1 MITMQEA
8 YIVAYGRSA
17 AAKAKQGAL
26 FHERPDDVAAKVL
39 QGVLKR
45 IDGKFNKNMIEDVIV
60 GTAFPE
66 GLQGQ
71 NIARTIALRTGLSDT
86 VPGQTVNR
94 YCSSG
99 LQTIAIAANQIMAG
113 QGDILVAGGVELMS
127 AVPMGG
133 NEPTNNPT
141 LQYDDIGASY
151 PMGLTAENV
160 ASQFDVSREDQD
172 AYAVR
177 SHQRAYDAQRDGRF
191 KNEIIPI
198 QVNSVEYTNA
208 GPKVHTNIFDQDEF
222 IRPDTTMEALAKL
235 RTVFKADGTVTAGT
249 SAPLSDG
256 AGFVVLMSGDKV
268 KELGV
273 TPIAR
278 FVGYKAVGVDPKIMG
293 IGPAYAI
300 PEVLSLSNLSVED
313 IDLIELNEAFASQ
326 TIASIKEVGLDISRT
341 NVNGGAIALGH
352 PLGATGA
359 MLTARLLN
367 EMGRRPDSRY
377 GMVTMCIGVG
387 MGAAAIFEYVRQNG

>member
-71 NIARTIALRTGLSDT
+71 NIARTIALLTGLSDT

-172 AYAVR
+172 TYAVR
-177 SHQRAYDAQRDGRF
+177 SHQRAYEAQRDGRF
-191 KNEIIPI
+191 NDEIIPI

-222 IRPDTTMEALAKL
+222 IRPDTTMEALVKL

-387 MGAAAIFEYVRQNG
+387 MGAAAIFEYVR

>member
-1 MITMQEA
+1 MREA

-17 AAKAKQGAL
+17 VAKAKKGAL
-26 FHERPDDVAAKVL
+26 FHERPDDVAAEVL
-39 QGVLKR
+39 KGVLNR
-45 IDGKFNKNMIEDVIV
+45 IDGAFHPDMVEDVIV
-60 GTAFPE
+60 GNAFPE

-71 NIARTIALRTGLSDT
+71 NIARTIALRAGLPNS

-99 LQTIAIAANQIMAG
+99 LQTIALAANQIMAG
-113 QGDILVAGGVELMS
+113 QGDILVAGGIEFMS

-141 LQYDDIGASY
+141 LQQQDVGASY

-160 ASQFDVSREDQD
+160 AETYQVAREDQD
-172 AYAVR
+172 AYAVQ
-177 SHQRAYDAQRDGRF
+177 SHQRATEAQQKGKFTD
-191 KNEIIPI
+191 EIIPI
-198 QVNSVEYTNA
+198 RVNKVSYDEN
-208 GPKVHTNIFDQDEF
+208 GPRVDTEIFDTDELV
-222 IRPDTTMEALAKL
+222 RLDTHMEALSQL
-235 RTVFKADGTVTAGT
+235 PTVFKADGTVTAGT

-256 AGFVVLMSGDKV
+256 VGFVVLMSKEKV
-268 KELGV
+268 TALGV

-278 FVGYKAVGVDPKIMG
+278 FVGYKAVGVDPKLMG
-293 IGPAYAI
+293 IGPAFAI
-300 PEVLSLSNLSVED
+300 PKVLDLTHLTIDD

-326 TIASIKEVGLDISRT
+326 TIASMREVGLSEEKT

-359 MLTARLLN
+359 ILTARLLA
-367 EMGRRPDSRY
+367 EMKKRSNVRY

-387 MGAAAIFEYVRQNG
+387 MGAAGVFELV

>member
-1 MITMQEA
+1 MQEA

-60 GTAFPE
+60 GTVFPE

-177 SHQRAYDAQRDGRF
+177 SHQRAYDAQLDGRF
-191 KNEIIPI
+191 KDEIIPI

-222 IRPDTTMEALAKL
+222 IRPDTTIEALAKL

-387 MGAAAIFEYVRQNG
+387 MGAAAIFEYVR

>member
-1 MITMQEA
+1 MREA

-17 AAKAKQGAL
+17 VAKAKKGAL
-26 FHERPDDVAAKVL
+26 FHERPDDVAAEVL
-39 QGVLKR
+39 KGVLNR
-45 IDGKFNKNMIEDVIV
+45 IDGAFHPDMVEDVIV
-60 GTAFPE
+60 GNAFPE

-71 NIARTIALRTGLSDT
+71 NIARTIALRAGLPNS

-99 LQTIAIAANQIMAG
+99 LQTIALAANQIMAG
-113 QGDILVAGGVELMS
+113 QGDILVAGGIEFMS

-141 LQYDDIGASY
+141 LQQQDVGASY

-160 ASQFDVSREDQD
+160 AETYQVAREDQD
-172 AYAVR
+172 AYAVQ
-177 SHQRAYDAQRDGRF
+177 SHQRATEAQQKGKFTD
-191 KNEIIPI
+191 EIIPI
-198 QVNSVEYTNA
+198 RVNKVSYDEN
-208 GPKVHTNIFDQDEF
+208 GPRVDTEIFDTDELV
-222 IRPDTTMEALAKL
+222 RPDTHMEALSQL
-235 RTVFKADGTVTAGT
+235 PTVFKADGTVTAGT

-256 AGFVVLMSGDKV
+256 VGFVVLMSKEKV
-268 KELGV
+268 TALGV

-278 FVGYKAVGVDPKIMG
+278 FVGYKAVGVDPKLMG
-293 IGPAYAI
+293 IGPAFVI
-300 PEVLSLSNLSVED
+300 PEVLDLTHLTIDD

-326 TIASIKEVGLDISRT
+326 TIASMREVGLSEEKT

-359 MLTARLLN
+359 ILTARLLA
-367 EMGRRPDSRY
+367 EMKKRSNVRY

-387 MGAAAIFEYVRQNG
+387 MGAAGVFELV

>member
-71 NIARTIALRTGLSDT
+71 NIARTIALRAGLSDT

-191 KNEIIPI
+191 KDEIIPI

-222 IRPDTTMEALAKL
+222 IRPDTTMEALSKL

-278 FVGYKAVGVDPKIMG
+278 FVGFKAVGVDPKIMG

-387 MGAAAIFEYVRQNG
+387 MGAAAIFEYVR

>member
-1 MITMQEA
+1 MQEA

-191 KNEIIPI
+191 KDEIIPI

-268 KELGV
+268 KEFDV

-278 FVGYKAVGVDPKIMG
+278 FVGYKAVGVDPKIMD

-387 MGAAAIFEYVRQNG
+387 MGAAAIFEYVR

>member
-191 KNEIIPI
+191 KDEIIPI

-268 KELGV
+268 KELDV

-278 FVGYKAVGVDPKIMG
+278 FVSYKAVGVDPKIMG

-387 MGAAAIFEYVRQNG
+387 MGAAAIFEYVR

>member
-1 MITMQEA
+1 MSEA

-17 AAKAKQGAL
+17 VAKAKNGAL
-26 FHERPDDVAAKVL
+26 FHERPDDVAAEVL
-39 QGVLKR
+39 KGVLNR
-45 IDGKFNKNMIEDVIV
+45 VDGTFQPDMVEDVIV
-60 GTAFPE
+60 GNAFPE

-71 NIARTIALRTGLSDT
+71 NIARTIALRAGLPDT

-99 LQTIAIAANQIMAG
+99 LQTIALAANQIMAG

-141 LQYDDIGASY
+141 LQQKDVGASY

-160 ASQFDVSREDQD
+160 ADTYDVVREDQD
-172 AYAVR
+172 AYAVQ
-177 SHQRAYDAQRDGRF
+177 SHQRATAAQQNGKFED
-191 KNEIIPI
+191 EIIPI
-198 QVNSVEYTNA
+198 RVKRVTYDQD
-208 GPKVHTNIFDQDEF
+208 GPHVHTEMFDTDEL
-222 IRPDTTMEALAKL
+222 IRPDTNAETLAKL
-235 RTVFKADGTVTAGT
+235 PTVFKADGTVTAGT

-256 AGFVVLMSGDKV
+256 VGFVVVMSGEKV
-268 KELGV
+268 KALGV

-278 FVGYKAVGVDPKIMG
+278 FVGFKAVGVDPKLMG
-293 IGPAYAI
+293 IGPAFAI
-300 PEVLSLSNLSVED
+300 PEVLKLTNLT
-313 IDLIELNEAFASQ
+313 IDDMDLVELNEAFASQ
-326 TIASIKEVGLDISRT
+326 TLASMREVGLSTEKT

-359 MLTARLLN
+359 ILTARLLA
-367 EMGRRPDSRY
+367 EMRKRSDARY

-387 MGAAAIFEYVRQNG
+387 MGAAGIFELVK

>member
-151 PMGLTAENV
+151 PMGLTAENI

-191 KNEIIPI
+191 KDEIIPI

-273 TPIAR
+273 TPVAR

-387 MGAAAIFEYVRQNG
+387 MGAAAIFEYVR

>member
-1 MITMQEA
+1 MQEA

-172 AYAVR
+172 AYTVR
-177 SHQRAYDAQRDGRF
+177 SHQRAFDAQRDGRF
-191 KNEIIPI
+191 KDEIIPI

-387 MGAAAIFEYVRQNG
+387 MGAAAIFEYVR

>member
-151 PMGLTAENV
+151 PMGLTAENI

-191 KNEIIPI
+191 KDEIIPI

-300 PEVLSLSNLSVED
+300 PEVLSPSNLSVED

-387 MGAAAIFEYVRQNG
+387 MGAAAIFEYVR

>member
-1 MITMQEA
+1 MQEA

-26 FHERPDDVAAKVL
+26 FHERPDDVAAKAL

-71 NIARTIALRTGLSDT
+71 NIARTIALRAGLSDT

-191 KNEIIPI
+191 KDEIIPI
-198 QVNSVEYTNA
+198 RVNSVEYTNA
-208 GPKVHTNIFDQDEF
+208 GPKIHTNIFDQDEF

-387 MGAAAIFEYVRQNG
+387 MGAAAIFEYVR

>member
-71 NIARTIALRTGLSDT
+71 NIARTIALLTGLSDT

-177 SHQRAYDAQRDGRF
+177 SHQRAYEAQRDGRF
-191 KNEIIPI
+191 NDEIIPI

-367 EMGRRPDSRY
+367 EMGSRPDSRY

-387 MGAAAIFEYVRQNG
+387 MGAAAIFEYVR

>member
-1 MITMQEA
+1 MQEA

-39 QGVLKR
+39 QGVLKH

-160 ASQFDVSREDQD
+160 ASQFDVSLEDQD

-191 KNEIIPI
+191 NDEIIPI

-222 IRPDTTMEALAKL
+222 IRPDTTMDALAKL

-300 PEVLSLSNLSVED
+300 PEVLSLTNLSVED

-387 MGAAAIFEYVRQNG
+387 MGAAAIFEYVR

>member
-1 MITMQEA
+1 MQEA

-17 AAKAKQGAL
+17 TAKAKQGAL

-191 KNEIIPI
+191 KDEIIPI

-208 GPKVHTNIFDQDEF
+208 RPKVHTNIFDQDEF

-235 RTVFKADGTVTAGT
+235 RTVFKADDTVTAGT

-387 MGAAAIFEYVRQNG
+387 MGAAAIFEYVR